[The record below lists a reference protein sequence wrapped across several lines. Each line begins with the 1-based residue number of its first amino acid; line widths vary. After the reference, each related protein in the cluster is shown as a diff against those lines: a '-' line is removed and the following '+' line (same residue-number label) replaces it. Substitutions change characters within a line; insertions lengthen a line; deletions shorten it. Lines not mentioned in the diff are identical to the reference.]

1 MPISRVLKS
10 RPPAEVA
17 VPYAPPPSVSAR
29 SLLRGR
35 SDRIFQKLVF
45 DLFTVAARMEEV
57 RVHFASRMG
66 ISAPQYSLLRA
77 VASLQG
83 NEGVSVGT
91 IAEHLHVTSAFVA
104 AQSRELVQHGLMAK
118 REDASDRRVSRLS
131 LTSKGQR
138 LVNEIIG
145 ELRPIND
152 LFFGGLQKSEFEAL
166 SAIMDKLV
174 DFSRSAI
181 VQISSADRRAI
192 LSSRDNRA

>member
-1 MPISRVLKS
+1 
-10 RPPAEVA
+10 
-17 VPYAPPPSVSAR
+17 
-29 SLLRGR
+29 
-35 SDRIFQKLVF
+35 
-45 DLFTVAARMEEV
+45 MEEV

-91 IAEHLHVTSAFVA
+91 IAEHLHVTSAFIA

-181 VQISSADRRAI
+181 VQISSADRRAM